1 MGSTLTT
8 VLAARLPNDEAA
20 TVRDLANQYGV
31 TVTQTIRVLLN
42 HSLADLVGEPA
53 KADSDSDRDR
63 TALRADAGQRVT
75 ELKAVV
81 RRQELRA
88 VPTC

>member
-42 HSLADLVGEPA
+42 HSLADLHGEPA
-53 KADSDSDRDR
+53 KADSD
-63 TALRADAGQRVT
+63 
-75 ELKAVV
+75 E
-81 RRQELRA
+81 
-88 VPTC
+88 